1 MAKHDIGFAAVARL
15 AGVSNATVS
24 NTLNRPEIV
33 APATRERVLAAID
46 ELDFVPNRAAA
57 TLRQG
62 TNRLIGL
69 VIPDIVNPFYAAI
82 TRGVTEAAAEHGYT
96 VALCV
101 SHDDPDLELQHFE
114 MLAEHRAAG
123 ALVAPL
129 SADASRLAQLRRVG
143 SRLVLMDRTA
153 PAGTGC
159 SVAIDDVHGGE
170 LAVSHLL
177 AIHDA
182 AHTPGP
188 DEAHDPARAAA
199 SGTVGASGRA
209 DEHVSETRARA
220 ATQDDPHR
228 AIVLVNG
235 DRSIPQCEDRRAG
248 ARNAFVSAGIDPDEL
263 REVTVDEMT
272 VDEGR
277 IAGRAIAAQWPHASG
292 VFCTNDQL
300 ALGVIR
306 GLNDGGLDVPRDVS
320 VVGYGDLSLAADGRV
335 PLTTVDQ
342 PKDELG
348 RVAVEILLT
357 ELGADRATHGHVSR
371 TLQPRLVVRES
382 APLPR

>member
-33 APATRERVLAAID
+33 APATRERVLAAIE

-69 VIPDIVNPFYAAI
+69 VIPDIANPFYSAI
-82 TRGVTEAAAEHGYT
+82 ARGVTEAAAEHGYT

-101 SHDDPDLELQHFE
+101 SHDDPDLELRHFE

-129 SADASRLAQLRRVG
+129 TADASRLAQLRRVG

-153 PAGTGC
+153 PEGTGC
-159 SVAIDDVHGGE
+159 SVAIDDVRGGE
-170 LAVSHLL
+170 LAVAHLL
-177 AIHDA
+177 ASP
-182 AHTPGP
+182 TP
-188 DEAHDPARAAA
+188 A
-199 SGTVGASGRA
+199 SDGS
-209 DEHVSETRARA
+209 
-220 ATQDDPHR
+220 
-228 AIVLVNG
+228 IVLVNG
-235 DRSIPQCEDRRAG
+235 DLAIPQCADRREG
-248 ARNAFVSAGIDPDEL
+248 ARNAFIAAGLDPDDL

-272 VDEGR
+272 VDSGR
-277 IAGRAIAAQWPHASG
+277 IAGRRIAAETPRPTG

-306 GLNDGGLDVPRDVS
+306 GLNDGGLAVPDEVS
-320 VVGYGDLSLAADGRV
+320 VVGYGDLALAADGRV
-335 PLTTVDQ
+335 PLTTVEQ

-348 RVAVEILLT
+348 RVAVEILLA
-357 ELGADRATHGHVSR
+357 ELGADRAAHEHVTR
-371 TLQPRLVVRES
+371 TLEPHLVVRES
-382 APLPR
+382 APLPA

>member
-33 APATRERVLAAID
+33 APATRERVLAAIA

-101 SHDDPDLELQHFE
+101 SHDDPDLELKHFE

-129 SADASRLAQLRRVG
+129 TADASRLAQLRRVG

-153 PAGTGC
+153 PEGTGC
-159 SVAIDDVHGGE
+159 SVAIDDVRGGE
-170 LAVSHLL
+170 LAVTHLL
-177 AIHDA
+177 ATTRHRGGAGTPRAPGHVVHDVPRTERRA
-182 AHTPGP
+182 ATPGP
-188 DEAHDPARAAA
+188 
-199 SGTVGASGRA
+199 
-209 DEHVSETRARA
+209 
-220 ATQDDPHR
+220 

-235 DRSIPQCEDRRAG
+235 DLAIPQCADRRAG
-248 ARNAFVSAGIDPDEL
+248 ARNAFLAAGLDPDEL
-263 REVTVDEMT
+263 LEVTVDEMT
-272 VDEGR
+272 VD
-277 IAGRAIAAQWPHASG
+277 AGRAAGREIAARTPDAAG

-306 GLNDGGLDVPRDVS
+306 GLNDGGLEVPGDVS

-348 RVAVEILLT
+348 RVAVEILLAELLA
-357 ELGADRATHGHVSR
+357 ELGADRASHTHVTR
-371 TLQPRLVVRES
+371 TLEPRLVLRES
-382 APLPR
+382 APSRP

>member
-33 APATRERVLAAID
+33 APATRERVLAAIE

-69 VIPDIVNPFYAAI
+69 VIPDIANPFYSAI
-82 TRGVTEAAAEHGYT
+82 ARGVTEAAAGHGYT

-101 SHDDPDLELQHFE
+101 SHDDPDLELRHFE

-129 SADASRLAQLRRVG
+129 TADASRLAQLRRVG

-153 PAGTGC
+153 PEGTGC

-170 LAVSHLL
+170 LAVAHLL
-177 AIHDA
+177 A
-182 AHTPGP
+182 TPA
-188 DEAHDPARAAA
+188 EAVDG
-199 SGTVGASGRA
+199 S
-209 DEHVSETRARA
+209 
-220 ATQDDPHR
+220 
-228 AIVLVNG
+228 IVLVNG
-235 DRSIPQCEDRRAG
+235 DLAIPQCADRREG
-248 ARNAFVSAGIDPDEL
+248 ARNAFIAAGLDPDDL

-272 VDEGR
+272 VDAGR
-277 IAGRAIAAQWPHASG
+277 IAGRRIAAQTPRPTG

-306 GLNDGGLDVPRDVS
+306 GLNDGGLAVPDEVS
-320 VVGYGDLSLAADGRV
+320 VVGYGDLALAADGRV
-335 PLTTVDQ
+335 PLTTVEQ

-348 RVAVEILLT
+348 RMAVEILLA
-357 ELGADRATHGHVSR
+357 ELGADRAAHEHVTR
-371 TLQPRLVVRES
+371 TLEPHLVVRES
-382 APLPR
+382 APLPA

>member
-24 NTLNRPEIV
+24 NALNRPEIV
-33 APATRERVLAAID
+33 APATRERVLAAIE

-69 VIPDIVNPFYAAI
+69 VIPDIANPFYSAI

-153 PAGTGC
+153 PEGTGC
-159 SVAIDDVHGGE
+159 SVAIDDVRGGE

-177 AIHDA
+177 AGRAARAGAPGTPEAAGHAVQGVPDA
-182 AHTPGP
+182 
-188 DEAHDPARAAA
+188 PARARNQQG
-199 SGTVGASGRA
+199 SG
-209 DEHVSETRARA
+209 
-220 ATQDDPHR
+220 P
-228 AIVLVNG
+228 IVLVNG
-235 DRSIPQCEDRRAG
+235 NRSIPQCEDRRAG
-248 ARNAFVSAGIDPDEL
+248 ARAAFTAAGLDADEL
-263 REVTVDEMT
+263 VEVTVEEMT
-272 VDEGR
+272 VD
-277 IAGRAIAAQWPHASG
+277 AGRAAGRQIADLSPRPVG

-306 GLNDGGLDVPRDVS
+306 GLNAGGLGVPDDVA
-320 VVGYGDLSLAADGRV
+320 VVGYGDLTLAADGRV
-335 PLTTVDQ
+335 PLTTVEQ

-348 RVAVEILLT
+348 RTAVEILLT
-357 ELGADRATHGHVSR
+357 ELGTDRSSHVHTTR
-371 TLQPRLVVRES
+371 TLEPRLVIRES
-382 APLPR
+382 APAHA

>member
-33 APATRERVLAAID
+33 APATRERVLAAIE

-69 VIPDIVNPFYAAI
+69 VIPDIANPFYSAI
-82 TRGVTEAAAEHGYT
+82 ARGVTEAAAEHGYT

-101 SHDDPDLELQHFE
+101 SHDDPDLELRHFE

-129 SADASRLAQLRRVG
+129 TADASRLAQLRRVG

-153 PAGTGC
+153 PEGTGC

-170 LAVSHLL
+170 LAVTHLL
-177 AIHDA
+177 ASP
-182 AHTPGP
+182 TP
-188 DEAHDPARAAA
+188 A
-199 SGTVGASGRA
+199 SDGS
-209 DEHVSETRARA
+209 
-220 ATQDDPHR
+220 
-228 AIVLVNG
+228 IVLVNG
-235 DRSIPQCEDRRAG
+235 DPAIPQCADRREG
-248 ARNAFVSAGIDPDEL
+248 ARNAFIAADLDPDDL

-272 VDEGR
+272 VDAGR
-277 IAGRAIAAQWPHASG
+277 IAGRRIAGQTPRPTG

-306 GLNDGGLDVPRDVS
+306 GLNDGGLAVPDEVS
-320 VVGYGDLSLAADGRV
+320 VVGYGDLALAADGRV
-335 PLTTVDQ
+335 PLTTVEQ

-348 RVAVEILLT
+348 RVAVEILLA
-357 ELGADRATHGHVSR
+357 ELGTDRAAHEHVTR
-371 TLQPRLVVRES
+371 TLEPHLVVRES
-382 APLPR
+382 APLPA

>member
-1 MAKHDIGFAAVARL
+1 MAKDDIGFAAVARL

-33 APATRERVLAAID
+33 APATRERVLAAIK

-69 VIPDIVNPFYAAI
+69 VIPDIANPFYSAI
-82 TRGVTEAAAEHGYT
+82 ARGVTEAAAERGYT

-101 SHDDPDLELQHFE
+101 SHDDADLELRHFE

-153 PAGTGC
+153 PEGTGC
-159 SVAIDDVHGGE
+159 SVAIDDVHGGR
-170 LAVSHLL
+170 LAMTHLL
-177 AIHDA
+177 ETRGPAHAPTPGAPARSRQALHDA
-182 AHTPGP
+182 PG
-188 DEAHDPARAAA
+188 
-199 SGTVGASGRA
+199 V
-209 DEHVSETRARA
+209 RARA
-220 ATQDDPHR
+220 RSTDGGGFT
-228 AIVLVNG
+228 LVNG
-235 DRSIPQCEDRRAG
+235 DLAIPQCTDRRTG
-248 ARNAFVSAGIDPDEL
+248 ARAAFTAAGLDPDALHEI
-263 REVTVDEMT
+263 TVAEMT
-272 VDEGR
+272 VAAG
-277 IAGRAIAAQWPHASG
+277 IAAGREIAATRPTTAG

-306 GLNDGGLDVPRDVS
+306 GLNGGGLDVPVDVS

-335 PLTTVDQ
+335 PLTTVEQ

-348 RVAVEILLT
+348 HVAVEILLA
-357 ELGADRATHGHVSR
+357 ELGADRSSHVHVTR
-371 TLQPRLVVRES
+371 TLEPHLVVRES
-382 APLPR
+382 APLTT

>member
-33 APATRERVLAAID
+33 APATRERVLAAIED
-46 ELDFVPNRAAA
+46 LDFVPNRAAA

-69 VIPDIVNPFYAAI
+69 VIPDIANPFYSAI
-82 TRGVTEAAAEHGYT
+82 ARGVTEAAAEHGYT

-101 SHDDPDLELQHFE
+101 SHDDPDLELRHFE

-129 SADASRLAQLRRVG
+129 TADASRLAQLRRVG

-153 PAGTGC
+153 PEGTGC

-170 LAVSHLL
+170 LAVAHLL
-177 AIHDA
+177 AS
-182 AHTPGP
+182 
-188 DEAHDPARAAA
+188 PAPA
-199 SGTVGASGRA
+199 SDRSI
-209 DEHVSETRARA
+209 E
-220 ATQDDPHR
+220 
-228 AIVLVNG
+228 LVNG
-235 DRSIPQCEDRRAG
+235 DLAIPQCADRREG
-248 ARNAFVSAGIDPDEL
+248 ARNAFIAAGLDPDDL

-272 VDEGR
+272 VDSGR
-277 IAGRAIAAQWPHASG
+277 IAGRRIAAETPRPTG

-306 GLNDGGLDVPRDVS
+306 GLNDGGLAVPDEVS
-320 VVGYGDLSLAADGRV
+320 VVGYGDLALAADGRV
-335 PLTTVDQ
+335 PLTTVEQ

-348 RVAVEILLT
+348 RVAVEILLA
-357 ELGADRATHGHVSR
+357 ELGADRAAHEHVTR
-371 TLQPRLVVRES
+371 TLEPHLVVRES
-382 APLPR
+382 APLPA

>member
-33 APATRERVLAAID
+33 APATRERVLAAIE

-69 VIPDIVNPFYAAI
+69 VIPDIANPFYSAI
-82 TRGVTEAAAEHGYT
+82 ARGVTEAAAEHGYT

-101 SHDDPDLELQHFE
+101 SHDDPHLELRHFE

-129 SADASRLAQLRRVG
+129 TADASRLAQLRRVG

-153 PAGTGC
+153 PEGTGC

-170 LAVSHLL
+170 LAVAHLL
-177 AIHDA
+177 AS
-182 AHTPGP
+182 
-188 DEAHDPARAAA
+188 PAPA
-199 SGTVGASGRA
+199 SDRS
-209 DEHVSETRARA
+209 
-220 ATQDDPHR
+220 
-228 AIVLVNG
+228 IVLVNG
-235 DRSIPQCEDRRAG
+235 DLAIPQCADRREG
-248 ARNAFVSAGIDPDEL
+248 ARNAFIAAGLDPDDL

-272 VDEGR
+272 VDSGR
-277 IAGRAIAAQWPHASG
+277 IAGRRIAAETPRPTG

-306 GLNDGGLDVPRDVS
+306 GLNDGGLAVPDEVS
-320 VVGYGDLSLAADGRV
+320 VVGYGDLALAADGRV
-335 PLTTVDQ
+335 PLTTVEQ

-348 RVAVEILLT
+348 RVAVEILLA
-357 ELGADRATHGHVSR
+357 ELGADRAAHEHVTR
-371 TLQPRLVVRES
+371 TLEPHLVVRES
-382 APLPR
+382 APLPA

>member
-33 APATRERVLAAID
+33 APATRERVLAAIE

-69 VIPDIVNPFYAAI
+69 VIPDIANPFYSAI
-82 TRGVTEAAAEHGYT
+82 ARGVTEAAAEHGYT

-101 SHDDPDLELQHFE
+101 SHDDPDLELRHFE

-129 SADASRLAQLRRVG
+129 TADASRLAQLRRVG

-153 PAGTGC
+153 PEGTGC

-170 LAVSHLL
+170 LAVAHLL
-177 AIHDA
+177 A
-182 AHTPGP
+182 
-188 DEAHDPARAAA
+188 DPARVSA
-199 SGTVGASGRA
+199 GRDAPALA
-209 DEHVSETRARA
+209 DGS
-220 ATQDDPHR
+220 
-228 AIVLVNG
+228 IVLVNG
-235 DRSIPQCEDRRAG
+235 DLAIPQCADRREG
-248 ARNAFVSAGIDPDEL
+248 ARNAFVAAGLDPDDL

-272 VDEGR
+272 VDSGR
-277 IAGRAIAAQWPHASG
+277 IAGRRIAAETPRPTG

-306 GLNDGGLDVPRDVS
+306 GLNDGGLAVPDEVS
-320 VVGYGDLSLAADGRV
+320 VVGYGDLALAADGRV
-335 PLTTVDQ
+335 PLTTVEQ

-348 RVAVEILLT
+348 RMAVEILLA
-357 ELGADRATHGHVSR
+357 ELGANRAAHEHVTR
-371 TLQPRLVVRES
+371 TLEPHLVVRES
-382 APLPR
+382 APLPA

>member
-33 APATRERVLAAID
+33 APATRERVLAAIE

-69 VIPDIVNPFYAAI
+69 VIPDIANPFYSAI
-82 TRGVTEAAAEHGYT
+82 ARGVTEAAAELGYT

-101 SHDDPDLELQHFE
+101 SHDDPDLELRHFE

-129 SADASRLAQLRRVG
+129 TADASRLAQLRRVG

-153 PAGTGC
+153 PEGTGC

-170 LAVSHLL
+170 LAVAHLL
-177 AIHDA
+177 
-182 AHTPGP
+182 GR
-188 DEAHDPARAAA
+188 PAQA
-199 SGTVGASGRA
+199 SDGS
-209 DEHVSETRARA
+209 
-220 ATQDDPHR
+220 
-228 AIVLVNG
+228 IVLVNG
-235 DRSIPQCEDRRAG
+235 DLAIPQCADRREG
-248 ARNAFVSAGIDPDEL
+248 ARNAFIAAGLDPDDL

-272 VDEGR
+272 VDAGR
-277 IAGRAIAAQWPHASG
+277 IAGRRIAARTPRPTG

-306 GLNDGGLDVPRDVS
+306 GLDDGGLTVPDEVS
-320 VVGYGDLSLAADGRV
+320 VVGYGDLALAADGRV
-335 PLTTVDQ
+335 PLTTVEQ

-348 RVAVEILLT
+348 RVAVEILLA
-357 ELGADRATHGHVSR
+357 ELGADRAAHEHVTR
-371 TLQPRLVVRES
+371 TLEPHLVVRES
-382 APLPR
+382 APLPA

>member
-33 APATRERVLAAID
+33 APATRERVLAAIE

-69 VIPDIVNPFYAAI
+69 VIPDIANPFYSAI
-82 TRGVTEAAAEHGYT
+82 ARGVTEAAAEHGYT

-101 SHDDPDLELQHFE
+101 SHDDPDLELRHFE

-129 SADASRLAQLRRVG
+129 TADASRLAQLRRVG

-153 PAGTGC
+153 PEGTGC

-170 LAVSHLL
+170 LAVAHLL
-177 AIHDA
+177 AS
-182 AHTPGP
+182 
-188 DEAHDPARAAA
+188 PAPA
-199 SGTVGASGRA
+199 SDRS
-209 DEHVSETRARA
+209 
-220 ATQDDPHR
+220 
-228 AIVLVNG
+228 IVLVNG
-235 DRSIPQCEDRRAG
+235 DLAIPQCADRREG
-248 ARNAFVSAGIDPDEL
+248 ARNAFIAAGLDPDDL

-272 VDEGR
+272 VDSGR
-277 IAGRAIAAQWPHASG
+277 IAGRRIAAETPRPTG

-306 GLNDGGLDVPRDVS
+306 GLNDGGLAVPDEVS
-320 VVGYGDLSLAADGRV
+320 VVGYGDLALAADGRV
-335 PLTTVDQ
+335 PLTTVEQ

-348 RVAVEILLT
+348 RVAVEILLA
-357 ELGADRATHGHVSR
+357 ELGTDRAAHEHVTR
-371 TLQPRLVVRES
+371 TLEPHLVVRES
-382 APLPR
+382 APLPA

>member
-33 APATRERVLAAID
+33 APATRERVLAAIE

-69 VIPDIVNPFYAAI
+69 VIPDIANPFYSAI
-82 TRGVTEAAAEHGYT
+82 ARGVTEAAAEHGYT

-101 SHDDPDLELQHFE
+101 SHDDPDLELRHFE

-129 SADASRLAQLRRVG
+129 TADASRLAQLRRVG

-153 PAGTGC
+153 PEGTGC

-170 LAVSHLL
+170 LAVAHLL
-177 AIHDA
+177 AS
-182 AHTPGP
+182 
-188 DEAHDPARAAA
+188 PAPA
-199 SGTVGASGRA
+199 SDRS
-209 DEHVSETRARA
+209 
-220 ATQDDPHR
+220 
-228 AIVLVNG
+228 IVLVNG
-235 DRSIPQCEDRRAG
+235 DLAIPQCADRREG
-248 ARNAFVSAGIDPDEL
+248 ARNAFVAAGLDPDDL

-272 VDEGR
+272 VDSGR
-277 IAGRAIAAQWPHASG
+277 IAGRRIAAEAPRPTG

-306 GLNDGGLDVPRDVS
+306 GLNDGGLAVPDEVS
-320 VVGYGDLSLAADGRV
+320 VVGYGDLALAADGRV
-335 PLTTVDQ
+335 PLTTVEQ

-348 RVAVEILLT
+348 RVAVEILLA
-357 ELGADRATHGHVSR
+357 ELGADRAAHEHVTR
-371 TLQPRLVVRES
+371 TLEPHLVVRES
-382 APLPR
+382 APLPA

>member
-33 APATRERVLAAID
+33 APATRERVLAAIE

-69 VIPDIVNPFYAAI
+69 VIPDIANPFYSAI
-82 TRGVTEAAAEHGYT
+82 ARGVTEAAAEHGYT

-101 SHDDPDLELQHFE
+101 SHDDPDLELRHFE

-129 SADASRLAQLRRVG
+129 TADASRLAQLRRVG

-153 PAGTGC
+153 PEGTGC

-170 LAVSHLL
+170 LAVAHLL
-177 AIHDA
+177 ASP
-182 AHTPGP
+182 TP
-188 DEAHDPARAAA
+188 A
-199 SGTVGASGRA
+199 SEGS
-209 DEHVSETRARA
+209 
-220 ATQDDPHR
+220 
-228 AIVLVNG
+228 IVLVNG
-235 DRSIPQCEDRRAG
+235 DLAIPQCADRREG
-248 ARNAFVSAGIDPDEL
+248 ARNAFIAAGRDPDDL

-272 VDEGR
+272 VE
-277 IAGRAIAAQWPHASG
+277 AGRVAGLAIAEQSPRPRG

-306 GLNDGGLDVPRDVS
+306 GLEAGGLSVPEDVS
-320 VVGYGDLSLAADGRV
+320 VVGYGDLTLAADGRV

-348 RVAVEILLT
+348 RAAVEILLA
-357 ELGADRATHGHVSR
+357 ELGADRASHEHVTR
-371 TLQPRLVVRES
+371 TLEPHLVVRES
-382 APLPR
+382 APLPA

>member
-33 APATRERVLAAID
+33 APATRERVLAAIE

-69 VIPDIVNPFYAAI
+69 VIPDIANPFYSAI
-82 TRGVTEAAAEHGYT
+82 ARGVTEAAAEHGYT

-101 SHDDPDLELQHFE
+101 SHDDPDLELRHFE

-129 SADASRLAQLRRVG
+129 TADASRLAQLRRVG

-153 PAGTGC
+153 PEDTGC

-170 LAVSHLL
+170 LAVAHLL
-177 AIHDA
+177 AS
-182 AHTPGP
+182 
-188 DEAHDPARAAA
+188 PAQP
-199 SGTVGASGRA
+199 SDGS
-209 DEHVSETRARA
+209 
-220 ATQDDPHR
+220 
-228 AIVLVNG
+228 IVLVNG
-235 DRSIPQCEDRRAG
+235 DLAIPQCADRREG
-248 ARNAFVSAGIDPDEL
+248 ARNAFIAAGLDPDDL
-263 REVTVDEMT
+263 HEVTVDEMT
-272 VDEGR
+272 VDAGRVAGRR
-277 IAGRAIAAQWPHASG
+277 IAARTPHPTG

-306 GLNDGGLDVPRDVS
+306 GLNDGGLAVPDEVS
-320 VVGYGDLSLAADGRV
+320 VVGYGDLALAADGRV
-335 PLTTVDQ
+335 PLTTVEQ

-348 RVAVEILLT
+348 RMAVDILLA
-357 ELGADRATHGHVSR
+357 ELGADRAAHEHVTR
-371 TLQPRLVVRES
+371 TLEPYLVVRES
-382 APLPR
+382 APLPA

>member
-33 APATRERVLAAID
+33 APATRERVLAAIE

-69 VIPDIVNPFYAAI
+69 VIPDIANPFYSAI
-82 TRGVTEAAAEHGYT
+82 ARGVTEAAAEHGYT

-101 SHDDPDLELQHFE
+101 SHDDPDLELRHFE

-129 SADASRLAQLRRVG
+129 TADASRLAQLRRVG

-153 PAGTGC
+153 PEGTGC

-170 LAVSHLL
+170 LAVAHLL
-177 AIHDA
+177 ASLA
-182 AHTPGP
+182 QPT
-188 DEAHDPARAAA
+188 DE
-199 SGTVGASGRA
+199 S
-209 DEHVSETRARA
+209 
-220 ATQDDPHR
+220 
-228 AIVLVNG
+228 IVLVNG
-235 DRSIPQCEDRRAG
+235 DLAIPQCADRREG
-248 ARNAFVSAGIDPDEL
+248 ARNAFIAAGLDPDDL
-263 REVTVDEMT
+263 SEVTVDEMT
-272 VDEGR
+272 VDAGR
-277 IAGRAIAAQWPHASG
+277 IAGRRIAARTPRPTG

-306 GLNDGGLDVPRDVS
+306 GLNDGGLAVPDAVS
-320 VVGYGDLSLAADGRV
+320 VVGYGDLALAADGRV
-335 PLTTVDQ
+335 PLTTVEQ

-348 RVAVEILLT
+348 RMAVEILLA
-357 ELGADRATHGHVSR
+357 ELGADRAAHEHVTR
-371 TLQPRLVVRES
+371 TLEPHLVVRES
-382 APLPR
+382 APLPA

>member
-33 APATRERVLAAID
+33 APATRERVLAAIE

-69 VIPDIVNPFYAAI
+69 VIPDIANPFYSAI
-82 TRGVTEAAAEHGYT
+82 ARGVTEAAAEHGYT

-101 SHDDPDLELQHFE
+101 SHDDPDLELRHFE

-129 SADASRLAQLRRVG
+129 TADASRLAQLRRVG

-153 PAGTGC
+153 PEGTGC

-170 LAVSHLL
+170 LAVAHLL
-177 AIHDA
+177 ATPAGA
-182 AHTPGP
+182 AGGP
-188 DEAHDPARAAA
+188 
-199 SGTVGASGRA
+199 
-209 DEHVSETRARA
+209 
-220 ATQDDPHR
+220 
-228 AIVLVNG
+228 IVLVNG
-235 DRSIPQCEDRRAG
+235 DLGIPQCADRREG
-248 ARNAFVSAGIDPDEL
+248 ARNAFAAAGLDPDDL
-263 REVTVDEMT
+263 REVTVAEMT
-272 VDEGR
+272 VD
-277 IAGRAIAAQWPHASG
+277 AGRVAGREIAEQTPRPRG

-306 GLNDGGLDVPRDVS
+306 GLEAGGRSVPEDVS
-320 VVGYGDLSLAADGRV
+320 VVGYGDLTLAADGRV
-335 PLTTVDQ
+335 PLTTVEQ

-348 RVAVEILLT
+348 RAAVEILLA
-357 ELGADRATHGHVSR
+357 ELGADRAAHEHVTR
-371 TLQPRLVVRES
+371 TLEPRLVVRES
-382 APLPR
+382 APLPA

>member
-33 APATRERVLAAID
+33 APATRERVLAAI
-46 ELDFVPNRAAA
+46 EALDFVPNRAAA

-69 VIPDIVNPFYAAI
+69 VIPDIANPFYSAI
-82 TRGVTEAAAEHGYT
+82 TRGVTEAAAERGYT

-101 SHDDPDLELQHFE
+101 SHDDPDLELRHFE

-159 SVAIDDVHGGE
+159 SVSIDDVHGGA
-170 LAVSHLL
+170 LAVAHLL
-177 AIHDA
+177 GH
-182 AHTPGP
+182 G
-188 DEAHDPARAAA
+188 DPARAAVHDA
-199 SGTVGASGRA
+199 SSTIA
-209 DEHVSETRARA
+209 
-220 ATQDDPHR
+220 
-228 AIVLVNG
+228 LVNG
-235 DRSIPQCEDRRAG
+235 DLAIPQCADRRAG
-248 ARNAFVSAGIDPDEL
+248 ARDAFTAAGLDPDGL
-263 REVTVDEMT
+263 REYTVEEMT
-272 VDEGR
+272 VDAGR
-277 IAGRAIAAQWPHASG
+277 AAGRAIAAQTPHPTG

-306 GLNDGGLDVPRDVS
+306 GLNDGGLAVPDEVS
-320 VVGYGDLSLAADGRV
+320 VVGYGDLALAADGRV
-335 PLTTVDQ
+335 PLTTVEQ

-348 RVAVEILLT
+348 RVAVEILLA
-357 ELGADRATHGHVSR
+357 ELGADRSTHTHVSR
-371 TLQPRLVVRES
+371 TLQPHLVVRES
-382 APLPR
+382 AP

>member
-33 APATRERVLAAID
+33 APATRERVLAAIE

-69 VIPDIVNPFYAAI
+69 VIPDIANPFYSAI
-82 TRGVTEAAAEHGYT
+82 ARGVTEAAAEYGYT

-101 SHDDPDLELQHFE
+101 SHDDPDLELRHFE

-129 SADASRLAQLRRVG
+129 TADASRLAQLRRVG

-153 PAGTGC
+153 PEGTGC

-170 LAVSHLL
+170 LAVAHLL
-177 AIHDA
+177 ASPA
-182 AHTPGP
+182 PAP
-188 DEAHDPARAAA
+188 DG
-199 SGTVGASGRA
+199 S
-209 DEHVSETRARA
+209 
-220 ATQDDPHR
+220 
-228 AIVLVNG
+228 IVLVNG
-235 DRSIPQCEDRRAG
+235 DLAIPQCADRREG
-248 ARNAFVSAGIDPDEL
+248 ARNAFIAAGLDPDDL

-272 VDEGR
+272 VDSGR
-277 IAGRAIAAQWPHASG
+277 IAGRRIAAETPRPTG

-306 GLNDGGLDVPRDVS
+306 GLNDGGLAVPDEVS
-320 VVGYGDLSLAADGRV
+320 VVGYGDLALAADGRV
-335 PLTTVDQ
+335 PLTTVEQ

-348 RVAVEILLT
+348 RMAVEILLA
-357 ELGADRATHGHVSR
+357 ELGTDRAAHEHVTR
-371 TLQPRLVVRES
+371 TLEPHLVVRES
-382 APLPR
+382 APLPA

>member
-33 APATRERVLAAID
+33 APATRERVLAAIE

-69 VIPDIVNPFYAAI
+69 VIPDIANPFYSAI
-82 TRGVTEAAAEHGYT
+82 ARGVTEAAAEHGYT

-101 SHDDPDLELQHFE
+101 SHDDPDLELRHFE

-129 SADASRLAQLRRVG
+129 TADASRLAQLRRVG

-153 PAGTGC
+153 PEGTGC

-170 LAVSHLL
+170 LAVAHLL
-177 AIHDA
+177 ATRRHGGDGTPQPSGHVVHDVPRTARRA
-182 AHTPGP
+182 ATPGP
-188 DEAHDPARAAA
+188 
-199 SGTVGASGRA
+199 G
-209 DEHVSETRARA
+209 
-220 ATQDDPHR
+220 
-228 AIVLVNG
+228 IVLVNG
-235 DRSIPQCEDRRAG
+235 DLAIPQCADRREG
-248 ARNAFVSAGIDPDEL
+248 ARNAFIAAGLDPDDL

-272 VDEGR
+272 VDAGR
-277 IAGRAIAAQWPHASG
+277 IAGRRIAARTPRPTG

-306 GLNDGGLDVPRDVS
+306 GLNDGGLAVPDEVA
-320 VVGYGDLSLAADGRV
+320 VVGYGDLALAADGRV
-335 PLTTVDQ
+335 PLTTVEQ

-348 RVAVEILLT
+348 RVAVEILLA
-357 ELGADRATHGHVSR
+357 ELGADRAAHEHVTR
-371 TLQPRLVVRES
+371 TLEPHLVVRES
-382 APLPR
+382 APLPA